1 VAEVSSSGS
10 CGDSGAGSPTTA
22 ESTPADVLR
31 DRRDAS
37 AMRTEAAC
45 CGAAGC
51 REAEDL
57 WRIVVGDEIRILC
70 RRHAVEYARRR
81 A

>member
-1 VAEVSSSGS
+1 VSSSRPTSVDDDRGS
-10 CGDSGAGSPTTA
+10 ATSEPSPAELLRQKRGAT
-22 ESTPADVLR
+22 
-31 DRRDAS
+31 

-51 REAEDL
+51 RETERL

-70 RRHAVEYARRR
+70 RPDAVEYARRQQ
-81 A
+81 